1 MPEQDKT
8 YITSDLPLAAYLMM
22 KELRLQD
29 ARRSPSGKFEFVFLD
44 PDDKAFNHALE
55 FVNSEFCKFDNHLRS
70 LKKILYK
77 S

>member
-1 MPEQDKT
+1 MNNNYQ
-8 YITSDLPLAAYLMM
+8 TSDIAISAYLMM

>member
-1 MPEQDKT
+1 MSQEDKT

-22 KELRLQD
+22 KDLRLQD
-29 ARRSPSGKFEFVFLD
+29 ARRSSTGKFEFVFLD
-44 PDDKAFNHALE
+44 PDDEAFNHALE